1 MSALFYKHYDPRDN
15 GDQILKQY
23 KLATLSLML
32 ARVVYTINWFN
43 IASIFYLIA
52 SDFRED
58 IAMLGIIS
66 ASFLLGVGLFQVP
79 AGIMAAKFGPRKI
92 AIYGIM
98 IASSAALVTG
108 LASDTTQ
115 IIVLRFII
123 GIGMACFFGPSVILV
138 SKYLGKESEGL
149 GIGLLNSAHALGG
162 IVGLF
167 GWVVL
172 AEFVGWRATLI
183 LSGGLGISTA
193 IMLGSTL
200 LRDVDEIKK
209 EFKLKLSHVLD
220 TLFNKSLIILGLTLL
235 GFQAGSSMIL
245 TFSVFYF
252 VDNLKIKPIDA
263 GLIGSLSLVVGLLS
277 SPFFGRL
284 YDKIGNA
291 RKLLFIS
298 GILSASSL
306 IGFATDSLY
315 VIIVSIIVS
324 GFFLSAGFVIVYA
337 KAKEI
342 NKALPQYQTLAVG
355 FVNGVSLFGV
365 FWVPVLFSSIVS
377 TLGYEIAW
385 LLGCLVVILLI
396 LPVVRL
402 K

>member
-1 MSALFYKHYDPRDN
+1 MKSHK
-15 GDQILKQY
+15 I
-23 KLATLSLML
+23 ATLSLML

-43 IASIFYLIA
+43 IASIFYLVA
-52 SDFRED
+52 SDFIED

-66 ASFLLGVGLFQVP
+66 ASFLIGVGLFQVP
-79 AGIMAAKFGPRKI
+79 AGIIAAKYGPRKI
-92 AIYGIM
+92 AIYGII
-98 IASSAALVTG
+98 IASSAALATG
-108 LASDTTQ
+108 FAFNSLQ
-115 IIVLRFII
+115 ITILRFVV
-123 GIGMACFFGPSVILV
+123 GLGMACFFGPSVILV

-162 IVGLF
+162 IIGLF
-167 GWVVL
+167 GWVML
-172 AEFVGWRATLI
+172 AEYLGWRAALI

-193 IMLGSTL
+193 IMLNSAL
-200 LRDVDEIKK
+200 LKEVDEIGN
-209 EFKLKLSHVLD
+209 EFKIKISHVFS
-220 TLFNKSLIILGLTLL
+220 TIFNKSLIILGITLL

-252 VDNLKIKPIDA
+252 VDHLRINPVDA
-263 GLIGSLSLVVGLLS
+263 GSIGSLSLIVALIS
-277 SPFFGRL
+277 SPFFGKL

-298 GILSASSL
+298 GITSAASL
-306 IGFATDSLY
+306 VGFTTDSLY
-315 VIIVSIIVS
+315 VITASILIT
-324 GFFLSAGFVIVYA
+324 GFFLSAGFVVVYA
-337 KAKEI
+337 RAKEI
-342 NKALPQYQTLAVG
+342 NKTQPQYQTLAVS

-377 TLGYEIAW
+377 NLGYEIAW
-385 LLGCLVVILLI
+385 LLGGLVIILLI

>member
-1 MSALFYKHYDPRDN
+1 M
-15 GDQILKQY
+15 KQH
-23 KLATLSLML
+23 KIATLSLML

-43 IASIFYLIA
+43 IASIFYLVA
-52 SDFRED
+52 SDFKED

-66 ASFLLGVGLFQVP
+66 ASFLIGVGLFQVP
-79 AGIMAAKFGPRKI
+79 AGIIAAKYGPRKI

-108 LASDTTQ
+108 LASNTSQ
-115 IIVLRFII
+115 ITLLRFII
-123 GIGMACFFGPSVILV
+123 GLGMACFFGPSVILV

-162 IVGLF
+162 IIGLF
-167 GWVVL
+167 GWVIL
-172 AEFVGWRATLI
+172 AEHFGWRATLI

-193 IMLGSTL
+193 IILSSAL
-200 LRDVDEIKK
+200 LRDVDEIRN
-209 EFKLKLSHVLD
+209 EFKIKVSHIFS
-220 TLFNKSLIILGLTLL
+220 TLFNKSLIVLGITLL

-252 VDNLKIKPIDA
+252 VDRLKINPIDA

-306 IGFATDSLY
+306 VGFATDSLY
-315 VIIVSIIVS
+315 VIIVSIIVT

-342 NKALPQYQTLAVG
+342 NKALPQYQTLAVS

-377 TLGYEIAW
+377 GLGYEIAW

>member
-1 MSALFYKHYDPRDN
+1 MKSHK
-15 GDQILKQY
+15 I
-23 KLATLSLML
+23 ATLSLML

-43 IASIFYLIA
+43 IASIFYLVA
-52 SDFRED
+52 SDFKED

-66 ASFLLGVGLFQVP
+66 ASFLIGVGLFQVP
-79 AGIMAAKFGPRKI
+79 AGIIAAKYGPRKI
-92 AIYGIM
+92 AIYGII

-108 LASDTTQ
+108 LANNTSQ
-115 IIVLRFII
+115 ITLLRFII
-123 GIGMACFFGPSVILV
+123 GLGMACFFGPSVILV
-138 SKYLGKESEGL
+138 SRYLGKESEGL

-162 IVGLF
+162 IIGLF
-167 GWVVL
+167 GWVIL
-172 AEFVGWRATLI
+172 AEHFGWRSTLI

-193 IMLGSTL
+193 IILSSTL
-200 LRDVDEIKK
+200 LRDADEIRN
-209 EFKLKLSHVLD
+209 EFKIKVSHVFS
-220 TLFNKSLIILGLTLL
+220 TLFNKSLIVLGITLL

-252 VDNLKIKPIDA
+252 VDHLNINPIDA
-263 GLIGSLSLVVGLLS
+263 GLIGSLSLIVALVS
-277 SPFFGRL
+277 SPFFGKL

-291 RKLLFIS
+291 RNLLLIS
-298 GILSASSL
+298 GIISASSL
-306 IGFATDSLY
+306 VGFATDSLY
-315 VIIVSIIVS
+315 VITASILIT

-342 NKALPQYQTLAVG
+342 NKAQPQYQTLAVS

-377 TLGYEIAW
+377 GVGYEMAW
-385 LLGCLVVILLI
+385 LLGALVIILLI

>member
-1 MSALFYKHYDPRDN
+1 
-15 GDQILKQY
+15 
-23 KLATLSLML
+23 ML

-52 SDFRED
+52 SEFRED

-66 ASFLLGVGLFQVP
+66 ATFLLGVGLFQVP
-79 AGIMAAKFGPRKI
+79 AGIMAAKYGPRKV

-138 SKYLGKESEGL
+138 SRYLGKESEGL

-193 IMLGSTL
+193 IMLSSTL
-200 LRDVDEIKK
+200 LRDVDQITK
-209 EFKLKLSHVLD
+209 EFKLKVSHVFD
-220 TLFNKSLIILGLTLL
+220 TLFNRSLIILGLTLL

-252 VDNLKIKPIDA
+252 VDNLKINPIQA

-306 IGFATDSLY
+306 VGFATDSIY
-315 VIIVSIIVS
+315 VIIFSIIVA

-355 FVNGVSLFGV
+355 FVNGISLFGV
-365 FWVPVLFSSIVS
+365 FWVPVLFSNIVS
-377 TLGYEIAW
+377 RLGYEIAW

-396 LPVVRL
+396 LPVIRL

>member
-1 MSALFYKHYDPRDN
+1 M
-15 GDQILKQY
+15 KQY
-23 KLATLSLML
+23 RLAILSLML

-66 ASFLLGVGLFQVP
+66 ASFLFGVGLFQVP

-92 AIYGIM
+92 SIYGIM

-108 LASDTTQ
+108 LASDSTQ

-123 GIGMACFFGPSVILV
+123 GMGMACFFGPSVILV

-172 AEFVGWRATLI
+172 AEFLGWRATLI

-193 IMLGSTL
+193 IMLGSAL

-209 EFKLKLSHVLD
+209 EFKLKVSHVFD
-220 TLFNKSLIILGLTLL
+220 TLFNKSLIILGFTLL

-245 TFSVFYF
+245 TFSVYYF
-252 VDNLKIKPIDA
+252 VDHLKINPIDA
-263 GLIGSLSLVVGLLS
+263 GLIGSLSLVVALLS
-277 SPFFGRL
+277 SPFFGIL

-306 IGFATDSLY
+306 VGFATDSLY
-315 VIIVSIIVS
+315 VIIVSIIVT

-342 NKALPQYQTLAVG
+342 NKAQPQYQTLAVS

-365 FWVPVLFSSIVS
+365 FWVPVLFSSIVRG
-377 TLGYEIAW
+377 LGYEIAW
-385 LLGCLVVILLI
+385 LLGSLVVILLI

>member
-1 MSALFYKHYDPRDN
+1 MLFYKQYDLGDN
-15 GDQILKQY
+15 SDQILKQY

-79 AGIMAAKFGPRKI
+79 AGIMAARFGPRKI

-193 IMLGSTL
+193 IMLSSTL
-200 LRDVDEIKK
+200 LRDADQITK
-209 EFKLKLSHVLD
+209 EFKLKVSHVFD
-220 TLFNKSLIILGLTLL
+220 TLFNRSLIILGLTLL

-252 VDNLKIKPIDA
+252 VDNLKINPIDA

-306 IGFATDSLY
+306 VGFATDSLY
-315 VIIVSIIVS
+315 VIIVSIIVT

-377 TLGYEIAW
+377 ELGYQIAW

>member
-1 MSALFYKHYDPRDN
+1 MKPN
-15 GDQILKQY
+15 KT
-23 KLATLSLML
+23 ATLSLML

-43 IASIFYLIA
+43 IASIFYFIA
-52 SDFRED
+52 SDFKEN

-66 ASFLLGVGLFQVP
+66 ASFLVSVGLFQVP
-79 AGIMAAKFGPRKI
+79 AGIIAAKYGPRKI

-108 LASDTTQ
+108 LATNTSQ
-115 IIVLRFII
+115 ITLLRFII
-123 GIGMACFFGPSVILV
+123 GIGMACFFGPSVILI

-162 IVGLF
+162 IIGLF
-167 GWVVL
+167 GWVIL
-172 AEFVGWRATLI
+172 AEHFGWRASLV

-193 IMLGSTL
+193 ILLRSTL
-200 LRDVDEIKK
+200 LRGVDEISI
-209 EFKLKLSHVLD
+209 EFKIKVSQVFA
-220 TLFNKSLIILGLTLL
+220 TLFNKSLIILGITLL

-245 TFSVFYF
+245 TFTVFYF
-252 VDNLKIKPIDA
+252 VDHLKINPIDA
-263 GLIGSLSLVVGLLS
+263 GLIGSLNLIVALAS
-277 SPFFGRL
+277 SPFFGKL

-298 GILSASSL
+298 GIISASSL
-306 IGFATDSLY
+306 MGFATDSLY
-315 VIIVSIIVS
+315 AITALILIS

-342 NKALPQYQTLAVG
+342 NKAQPQYQTLAVS
-355 FVNGVSLFGV
+355 FVNGLSLFGV
-365 FWVPVLFSSIVS
+365 FWVPVFFSSIVS
-377 TLGYEIAW
+377 SLGYEIAW
-385 LLGCLVVILLI
+385 LLGGLVIIILI
-396 LPVVRL
+396 LPVIRL

>member
-1 MSALFYKHYDPRDN
+1 M
-15 GDQILKQY
+15 KQC
-23 KLATLSLML
+23 KLAVLSLML

-79 AGIMAAKFGPRKI
+79 AGIMAARIGPRNI

-193 IMLGSTL
+193 ILLGSTL

-209 EFKLKLSHVLD
+209 EFKLKVSHVFD
-220 TLFNKSLIILGLTLL
+220 TLFNRSLIILGLTLL

-252 VDNLKIKPIDA
+252 VDNLKINPIEA
-263 GLIGSLSLVVGLLS
+263 GLIGSLSLVVGLVS
-277 SPFFGRL
+277 SPFFGKL

-298 GILSASSL
+298 GIISASSL
-306 IGFATDSLY
+306 VGFATDSLY
-315 VIIVSIIVS
+315 VIIVSIIVT

-355 FVNGVSLFGV
+355 FVNGISLFGV
-365 FWVPVLFSSIVS
+365 IWVPVLFSSIVS
-377 TLGYEIAW
+377 GLGYEIAW

>member
-1 MSALFYKHYDPRDN
+1 MLFYKHHDLRDN
-15 GDQILKQY
+15 SDNILKQY

-183 LSGGLGISTA
+183 LSGGLGILTA

-209 EFKLKLSHVLD
+209 EFKLKLSHVFD

-245 TFSVFYF
+245 IFSVFYF
-252 VDNLKIKPIDA
+252 VDNLKINPIDA

-365 FWVPVLFSSIVS
+365 FWVPVFFSSIVS
-377 TLGYEIAW
+377 RLGYEIAW

>member
-1 MSALFYKHYDPRDN
+1 M
-15 GDQILKQY
+15 KQY

-167 GWVVL
+167 GWLVL

-209 EFKLKLSHVLD
+209 EFKLKLSHVFD

-252 VDNLKIKPIDA
+252 VDNLKINPIDA

-306 IGFATDSLY
+306 IGFATDSIY

-377 TLGYEIAW
+377 RLGYEIAW

>member
-1 MSALFYKHYDPRDN
+1 LDRYKV
-15 GDQILKQY
+15 
-23 KLATLSLML
+23 ATLCLLL

-52 SDFRED
+52 SDFGTN
-58 IAMLGIIS
+58 IAILGIIS
-66 ASFLLGVGLFQVP
+66 ASFLIGVGLFQVP
-79 AGIMAAKFGPRKI
+79 AGIIAAKIGARKI

-108 LASDTTQ
+108 LASDTAQ
-115 IIVLRFII
+115 IILLRFIV
-123 GIGMACFFGPSVILV
+123 GIGMACFFGPSVILI

-149 GIGLLNSAHALGG
+149 GIGLLNSSHALGG

-167 GWVVL
+167 GWAIL
-172 AEFVGWRATLI
+172 AETLGWRGTVI
-183 LSGGLGISTA
+183 LSGGLGIATA
-193 IMLGSTL
+193 IILSIAL
-200 LRDVDEIKK
+200 VRHEDEIQK
-209 EFKLKLSHVLD
+209 EFRIKTSHVLD

-252 VDNLKIKPIDA
+252 EDHLKIGPVEA
-263 GLIGSLSLVVGLLS
+263 GLIGSLSLIVALIS
-277 SPFFGRL
+277 SPLFGRI
-284 YDKIGNA
+284 YDKFGNA

-298 GILSASSL
+298 GILSAISML
-306 IGFATDSLY
+306 GLTTNSLY
-315 VIIVSIIVS
+315 VLATSVIMT

-342 NKALPQYQTLAVG
+342 NRSQPHYQTLAVSY
-355 FVNGVSLFGV
+355 VNGISLFGV
-365 FWVPVLFSSIVS
+365 FWVPVLFSFIVNG
-377 TLGYEIAW
+377 LGYEVAW
-385 LLGCLVVILLI
+385 LLGALVVILLVFPI
-396 LPVVRL
+396 LKL

>member
-1 MSALFYKHYDPRDN
+1 MLFYKQYDLRDN
-15 GDQILKQY
+15 SDHILKQY
-23 KLATLSLML
+23 KLATLSLLL

-79 AGIMAAKFGPRKI
+79 AGIIAAKFGPRKI
-92 AIYGIM
+92 AIYGII

-138 SKYLGKESEGL
+138 SRYLGKESEGL

-193 IMLGSTL
+193 ILLGSTL
-200 LRDVDEIKK
+200 LRDVEEITK
-209 EFKLKLSHVLD
+209 EFKLKVSHVFD
-220 TLFNKSLIILGLTLL
+220 TIFNRSLIILGLTLL

-252 VDNLKIKPIDA
+252 VDNLKINPIVA

-277 SPFFGRL
+277 SPFFGKL
-284 YDKIGNA
+284 YDKIGSA

-298 GILSASSL
+298 GIISASSL
-306 IGFATDSLY
+306 VGFATDSLY
-315 VIIVSIIVS
+315 VIIVSIIVA

-365 FWVPVLFSSIVS
+365 LWVPVLFSSIVS
-377 TLGYEIAW
+377 RLGYEIAW

-396 LPVVRL
+396 LPVIRL